1 VGRPFLLRFAALAA
15 FLVTV
20 ALALWLA
27 ELSALFVGIVMAVAL
42 LIAWTAE
49 WVAWREER
57 RPREVS
63 EGEAAAAAETEA
75 AAEVEAG
82 AELEPAGRLEAA
94 WQPKTQPAAEAASP
108 PPLRPVVPAAPAEPT
123 PLRPVVPVAPAEP
136 TPAAPPEPP
145 PPPLLPVP
153 PPPEPVAAPPDL
165 ERERAAVV
173 SLPRRPGQRQEWN
186 LWEIERLVRERLR
199 HDPERFEESQYL
211 LLHLRSFASA
221 DGSLPTEFDDLVRES
236 FGGVLQ
242 QA

>member
-27 ELSALFVGIVMAVAL
+27 ELSPLFVGIVMAVAL

-57 RPREVS
+57 RSREVS
-63 EGEAAAAAETEA
+63 EGEAPAAAETEA

-94 WQPKTQPAAEAASP
+94 WQPETQPAAEAASP
-108 PPLRPVVPAAPAEPT
+108 PPLRPVVPAAP
-123 PLRPVVPVAPAEP
+123 VEP

-145 PPPLLPVP
+145 PPPLRPVP
-153 PPPEPVAAPPDL
+153 PPPEPVVAPPDL

-199 HDPERFEESQYL
+199 HDPEQFEESQYL

>member
-27 ELSALFVGIVMAVAL
+27 ELSPLFVGIVMAVAL

-57 RPREVS
+57 RLREVS
-63 EGEAAAAAETEA
+63 EGDAAAAAETEA

-82 AELEPAGRLEAA
+82 AELEPAGRLEGA
-94 WQPKTQPAAEAASP
+94 WQPETQPAAEAASP

-123 PLRPVVPVAPAEP
+123 P
-136 TPAAPPEPP
+136 AAPPEPP
-145 PPPLLPVP
+145 PPPLRPVP

-173 SLPRRPGQRQEWN
+173 SLPRRPGPRQEWN

>member
-1 VGRPFLLRFAALAA
+1 MGRPFLLRFAALAA

-27 ELSALFVGIVMAVAL
+27 ELSPLFVGIVMAVAL

-57 RPREVS
+57 RAREVS

-94 WQPKTQPAAEAASP
+94 WQPETQPAAEAASP
-108 PPLRPVVPAAPAEPT
+108 PPLRPVVPAAP
-123 PLRPVVPVAPAEP
+123 VEP

-145 PPPLLPVP
+145 PPPLRPVP
-153 PPPEPVAAPPDL
+153 PPPEPVVAPPDL

>member
-1 VGRPFLLRFAALAA
+1 MGRPLLLRFFALAA

-27 ELSALFVGIVMAVAL
+27 EMSRLFVGIVMAVAL
-42 LIAWTAE
+42 LLAWTVE
-49 WVAWREER
+49 WVAWREEHR
-57 RPREVS
+57 LREVRD
-63 EGEAAAAAETEA
+63 EGEAAVETEA

-94 WQPKTQPAAEAASP
+94 WQPETQAVAEPAST

-123 PLRPVVPVAPAEP
+123 P
-136 TPAAPPEPP
+136 AAPPESA
-145 PPPLLPVP
+145 PPPLRPVP

-165 ERERAAVV
+165 EPERVTVV

-186 LWEIERLVRERLR
+186 LWEIERLVRERLK
-199 HDPERFEESQYL
+199 HDPERLEESQYL

-236 FGGVLQ
+236 FGAVLQ